1 MNYLDGK
8 NNLRKTML
16 RKLMQTKSDEIML
29 TYTNVNNEE
38 IVETYSKDELF
49 KNLFCKKVY
58 DNITDETV
66 VTIATD
72 DLVIE
77 TLKIDIGWWMKPIHF
92 AKLEELVTS
101 KKPAEKT
108 KQQTDLL
115 ALEKRITKRL
125 QATSFGIVQKPE
137 IIEKKIA
144 VGTYDEQTGKIYDV
158 HAITVSTDKPNLSKS
173 QVGEVLNWLNE
184 KIEQYKL
191 HRKYEKLRVCLNY
204 ATHSSSSV
212 EGWFTIEEL
221 IEKGIAKV

>member
-16 RKLMQTKSDEIML
+16 RKLMQTESDEIIL

-38 IVETYSKDELF
+38 IIETYSKDELF

-58 DNITDETV
+58 DDITDETV

-92 AKLEELVTS
+92 AKLDELLTS
-101 KKPAEKT
+101 KKPAEKI
-108 KQQTDLL
+108 KQ
-115 ALEKRITKRL
+115 K
-125 QATSFGIVQKPE
+125 SE

-158 HAITVSTDKPNLSKS
+158 HTITVSTDKPNLSKS
-173 QVGEVLNWLNE
+173 QVEKVLNWLNE

-204 ATHSSSSV
+204 TTHSSSSV

>member
-16 RKLMQTKSDEIML
+16 RKLMQTESDEIML

-92 AKLEELVTS
+92 AKLDELFTS

-108 KQQTDLL
+108 KQK
-115 ALEKRITKRL
+115 A
-125 QATSFGIVQKPE
+125 E

-173 QVGEVLNWLNE
+173 QVEEVLNWLNE

-204 ATHSSSSV
+204 TTHSSSSI

-221 IEKGIAKV
+221 LEKGIVKV

>member
-16 RKLMQTKSDEIML
+16 RKLMQTESDEIML

-92 AKLEELVTS
+92 AKLDELLTS

-108 KQQTDLL
+108 KQK
-115 ALEKRITKRL
+115 A
-125 QATSFGIVQKPE
+125 E

-158 HAITVSTDKPNLSKS
+158 HTITVSTDKPNLSKS
-173 QVGEVLNWLNE
+173 QVEEVLNWLNE

-204 ATHSSSSV
+204 TAHSSSSV

-221 IEKGIAKV
+221 IEKGIVKV

>member
-58 DNITDETV
+58 DDITDETV

-92 AKLEELVTS
+92 AKLDELLTS

-108 KQQTDLL
+108 KQ
-115 ALEKRITKRL
+115 
-125 QATSFGIVQKPE
+125 KPE

-144 VGTYDEQTGKIYDV
+144 IGTYDEQTGKIYDV
-158 HAITVSTDKPNLSKS
+158 HTITVSTDKPNLSKS
-173 QVGEVLNWLNE
+173 QVEEVLNWLNE

-204 ATHSSSSV
+204 TTHSSSSV

>member
-16 RKLMQTKSDEIML
+16 RKLMQTESDEIML

-92 AKLEELVTS
+92 AKLDELLTS

-108 KQQTDLL
+108 KQK
-115 ALEKRITKRL
+115 A
-125 QATSFGIVQKPE
+125 E

-144 VGTYDEQTGKIYDV
+144 VGTYDEQTEKIYDV

-173 QVGEVLNWLNE
+173 QVEEVLNWLNE

-204 ATHSSSSV
+204 TTHSSSSV

-221 IEKGIAKV
+221 IEKGIVKV

>member
-1 MNYLDGK
+1 MKKMNYLDGK

-16 RKLMQTKSDEIML
+16 RKLMQTESDEIMV
-29 TYTNVNNEE
+29 TYTNVNDEE

-58 DNITDETV
+58 DSITDETV

-72 DLVIE
+72 DLIIE

-92 AKLEELVTS
+92 AKLDELLTS
-101 KKPAEKT
+101 KKPVKKT
-108 KQQTDLL
+108 KQK
-115 ALEKRITKRL
+115 A
-125 QATSFGIVQKPE
+125 E
-137 IIEKKIA
+137 IIERKIA
-144 VGTYDEQTGKIYDV
+144 VGTYEEQTGKIYNV
-158 HAITVSTDKPNLSKS
+158 HAITVSTDESNLSKI
-173 QVGEVLNWLNE
+173 QVEEVLNWLNE

-204 ATHSSSSV
+204 TAHSSSSV

-221 IEKGIAKV
+221 IEKGIVKV